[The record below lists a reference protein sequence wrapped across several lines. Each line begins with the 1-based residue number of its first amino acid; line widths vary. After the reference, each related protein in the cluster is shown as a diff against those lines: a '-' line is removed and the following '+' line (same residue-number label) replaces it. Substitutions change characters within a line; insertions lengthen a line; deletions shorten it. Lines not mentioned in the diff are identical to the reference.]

1 MPRMPQK
8 MKHEWS
14 LFLNERGRRC
24 YNELCRRCVHSC
36 KQSFRV
42 LVVECPRYYSKRAVV
57 KYDQA

>member
-14 LFLNERGRRC
+14 LFLNERGRRG
-24 YNELCRRCVHSC
+24 YNELCCRCVHSC

-42 LVVECPRYYSKRAVV
+42 LVVECSRYYSKRAVV
-57 KYDQA
+57 KYDQT